1 MKKKDTLQEMKK
13 DIPFESDR
21 EKIMKME
28 PTTILMYLR
37 EVAKHLIEIHENEDN
52 DESPPNH
59 YEVEIQKLE
68 AEVRQHI
75 RVTKEKKQNFKI
87 KT

>member
-1 MKKKDTLQEMKK
+1 MKK
-13 DIPFESDR
+13 DVPFESDR
-21 EKIMKME
+21 EKMMKME

-37 EVAKHLIEIHENEDN
+37 EVAKHLIEIHENEDS

-75 RVTKEKKQNFKI
+75 RVRKLKKNFKI
-87 KT
+87 IKTTKN